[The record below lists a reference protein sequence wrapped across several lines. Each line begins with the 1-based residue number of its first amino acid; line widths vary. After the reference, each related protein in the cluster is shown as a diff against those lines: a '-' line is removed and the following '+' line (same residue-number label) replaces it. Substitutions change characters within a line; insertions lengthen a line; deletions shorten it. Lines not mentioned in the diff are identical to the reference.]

1 MKRKSI
7 QDSDIYVN
15 VTFDCKDNDVS
26 EYRYNLSYYGNYD
39 LEDMTEQDVREIID
53 ALTAALA
60 VTAKTEGGAR

>member
-7 QDSDIYVN
+7 QNSDIYVN
-15 VTFDCKDNDVS
+15 VTFDCKDNEVS

-39 LEDMTEQDVREIID
+39 LEYMTEQDVREIID

-60 VTAKTEGGAR
+60 VTAKTKGGAQ

>member
-15 VTFDCKDNDVS
+15 VTFDCKDNEVS

-39 LEDMTEQDVREIID
+39 LEYMTEQDVREIID

-60 VTAKTEGGAR
+60 VTAKTKGGAQ

>member
-15 VTFDCKDNDVS
+15 VTFDCKDNEVS

-60 VTAKTEGGAR
+60 ATAKTKGGAQ

>member
-60 VTAKTEGGAR
+60 VTAKTEGGAK

>member
-7 QDSDIYVN
+7 QESDIYVN

-39 LEDMTEQDVREIID
+39 LEAMTEQDVREIID

-60 VTAKTEGGAR
+60 VTAKTKGGPQ